1 MKTKNRNI
9 LMAAAALLSSAILFP
24 SCNQE
29 EKRQLQE
36 QANNLELKLHER
48 DSAFNSIMNVMADV
62 ENEISKIKS
71 QENILEQSSD
81 GDFTA
86 STKQQ
91 MVGDLEK
98 INELIIHTNE
108 KVTSLAAQLDDSK
121 LELNA
126 FKKRLKDMITNLK
139 EREASIALLKE
150 NIVARD
156 IMISELNTEVKTL
169 VKTVSVQ
176 EEKIETTTTQLKEK
190 SEALSTAYFAM
201 NNEKALREKGL
212 VTKEGGFLW
221 LGKTTELQEDAA
233 IEKFTTVDI
242 YNTRRF
248 YIDSEKLEIITEHP
262 SASYKLVS
270 DSGKVKYLEVTDPNT
285 FWKISKYLVISIK
298 G

>member
-1 MKTKNRNI
+1 
-9 LMAAAALLSSAILFP
+9 
-24 SCNQE
+24 
-29 EKRQLQE
+29 
-36 QANNLELKLHER
+36 
-48 DSAFNSIMNVMADV
+48 MADV

>member
-1 MKTKNRNI
+1 
-9 LMAAAALLSSAILFP
+9 
-24 SCNQE
+24 
-29 EKRQLQE
+29 
-36 QANNLELKLHER
+36 
-48 DSAFNSIMNVMADV
+48 
-62 ENEISKIKS
+62 
-71 QENILEQSSD
+71 
-81 GDFTA
+81 
-86 STKQQ
+86 
-91 MVGDLEK
+91 
-98 INELIIHTNE
+98 
-108 KVTSLAAQLDDSK
+108 
-121 LELNA
+121 
-126 FKKRLKDMITNLK
+126 MITNLK

-201 NNEKALREKGL
+201 DSEKALREKGL

-221 LGKTTELQEDAA
+221 LGKTTELEEDAA

-270 DSGKVKYLEVTDPNT
+270 DSGKVKYLEVTDPNS

>member
-1 MKTKNRNI
+1 
-9 LMAAAALLSSAILFP
+9 MAAAAILSSAILFP

-36 QANNLELKLHER
+36 QANNLELKLHQR

-71 QENILEQSSD
+71 QENILEQTSD

-91 MVGDLEK
+91 MVDDLEK

-108 KVTSLAAQLDDSK
+108 KVTSLSAQLDDSK

-139 EREASIALLKE
+139 EREESIALLKE
-150 NIVARD
+150 NLAARD

-190 SEALSTAYFAM
+190 SEALSTAYYAM
-201 NNEKALREKGL
+201 DNEKALREKGL